1 MRTGA
6 FFLIG
11 VLGCAAA
18 ASAQAPALS
27 VTGPSLTDMA
37 LGPRT
42 LHAALVACTD
52 LPTTAPSASPLRIL
66 AAQTG
71 DKHQVYAPGDVV
83 VLNGG
88 TPVGFLV
95 GQRYFVRRLQFGLTG
110 EAPSADVQGAVRTA
124 GWLSVI
130 GVDERF
136 ALARVDYACDTV
148 QAGDY
153 LEPFV
158 EPVLPNTVVADG
170 PTNFADMGRVL
181 FGADRR
187 QTFGSGDIANVD
199 RGKTHGIGVGT
210 RVAFYRDRLNGT
222 PLVEM
227 GAGVVVEV
235 AAETSKV
242 VLVRTRE
249 VIIRGDYVAVRGT
262 AAAPQ

>member
-1 MRTGA
+1 MRTCA
-6 FFLIG
+6 IVLIG
-11 VLGCAAA
+11 FVACATA
-18 ASAQAPALS
+18 ASAQTPTMSVIAPAA
-27 VTGPSLTDMA
+27 TDMA

-42 LHAALVACTD
+42 LNAALVACTD

-71 DKHQVYAPGDVV
+71 DKHQTHSPGDIVV
-83 VLNGG
+83 VNGG
-88 TPVGFLV
+88 TSVGLVV
-95 GQRYFVRRLQFGLTG
+95 GQRYFIRRLQFGLTG
-110 EAPSADVQGAVRTA
+110 EPPSATTQGAVRTA
-124 GWLSVI
+124 GWLI
-130 GVDERF
+130 IAGADERF
-136 ALARVDYACDTV
+136 ALARVDYACDTILT
-148 QAGDY
+148 GDY

-158 EPVLPNTVVADG
+158 EPVLPRVIVPDG
-170 PTNFADMGRVL
+170 RSNFTDMGQVL

-199 RGKTHGIGVGT
+199 RGKAHGIGVGT
-210 RVAFYRDRLNGT
+210 RVAFYRDRRNGT

-235 AAETSKV
+235 TAETSKV
-242 VLVRTRE
+242 VLVRASE